1 MCFCSFVGICWYSLH
16 LVSFC
21 SSLARWIPCR
31 NLNQASDSCCPQKL
45 LLWTTFLSLHLHTE
59 FPLIPQLIRQQ
70 TDSQHMGYVLTLM
83 WVLTFH
89 LAEKTP
95 HRTSGKKTNTCVPL
109 TGWCKLRERT
119 HRKPSRLT
127 DKSKASAESFVVNM
141 LIRTAFISLN
151 WSKFIQTANIKFL
164 VESMCVYV
172 CVMHFSG
179 CVPRKQTVVK
189 RR

>member
-1 MCFCSFVGICWYSLH
+1 MCVF
-16 LVSFC
+16 
-21 SSLARWIPCR
+21 A
-31 NLNQASDSCCPQKL
+31 L
-45 LLWTTFLSLHLHTE
+45 LLEFVDALFTWYLSVLPWQDEFPAEISTRLLTAAVHKNFCCGQLFWASIFTQSFPSFLSLLGNK
-59 FPLIPQLIRQQ
+59 Q
-70 TDSQHMGYVLTLM
+70 TGLCVN
-83 WVLTFH
+83 VNVGFNFH

-127 DKSKASAESFVVNM
+127 DKSKASAENFVVNT

-172 CVMHFSG
+172 CVKHFSG